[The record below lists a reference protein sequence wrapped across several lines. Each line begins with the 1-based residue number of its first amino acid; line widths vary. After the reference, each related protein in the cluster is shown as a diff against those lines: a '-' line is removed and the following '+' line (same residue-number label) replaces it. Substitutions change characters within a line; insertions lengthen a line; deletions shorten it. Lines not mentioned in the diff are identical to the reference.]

1 MILYLS
7 KGRSIHFEKSKGKL
21 NLITTQKVI
30 IKAGRYQNRIPL
42 EPDLSPVLLNGFSN
56 DLNDGTRSKK
66 CL

>member
-30 IKAGRYQNRIPL
+30 IKAGRHQNRIPL
-42 EPDLSPVLLNGFSN
+42 EPDVSPVLLNGFSN
-56 DLNDGTRSKK
+56 D
-66 CL
+66 